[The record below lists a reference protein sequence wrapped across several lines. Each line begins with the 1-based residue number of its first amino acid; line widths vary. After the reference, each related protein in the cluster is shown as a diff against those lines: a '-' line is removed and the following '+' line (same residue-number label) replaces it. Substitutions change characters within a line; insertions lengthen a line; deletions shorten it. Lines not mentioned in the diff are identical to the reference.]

1 MDLGKANKT
10 KGINPDAGLYNPT
23 YQKTKT
29 SSPDYRFGSQQRI
42 LFEDKVSKTIPAP
55 GHYPLSNGALSK
67 KGALMGKKLKS
78 LSSLNVPGAGTYQP
92 DYSPSKT
99 QMPRFS
105 MGMKLKPE
113 LNKLKVP
120 GPG

>member
-1 MDLGKANKT
+1 
-10 KGINPDAGLYNPT
+10 
-23 YQKTKT
+23 
-29 SSPDYRFGSQQRI
+29 
-42 LFEDKVSKTIPAP
+42 
-55 GHYPLSNGALSK
+55 
-67 KGALMGKKLKS
+67 MGKKLKS

-120 GPG
+120 GPGQYTNRGETLKTAAPSYGFGSSKRPDIGNNKHQQTPGPGGYKIPRALANVQDFAIAGRTDEQKFV